1 MHQHP
6 PPAPHLR
13 VAADLEVTG
22 SALLT
27 HNLGDDWVV
36 VMIGVR
42 PQLEPAAH
50 LPQVTVTAEAD
61 DDGLAVAIS
70 TDRAGLGTLIR
81 YLTGVEARMAGA
93 A

>member
-1 MHQHP
+1 MAQDA
-6 PPAPHLR
+6 APTPHVR
-13 VAADLEVTG
+13 STVDVEVFG

-27 HNLGDDWVV
+27 HNLGDDWAV

-42 PQLEPAAH
+42 PEVEPAAH

-61 DDGLAVAIS
+61 DDGLALAIT
-70 TDRAGLGTLIR
+70 TDRAGLATLIR
-81 YLTGVEARMAGA
+81 YLTGVEARLAGA